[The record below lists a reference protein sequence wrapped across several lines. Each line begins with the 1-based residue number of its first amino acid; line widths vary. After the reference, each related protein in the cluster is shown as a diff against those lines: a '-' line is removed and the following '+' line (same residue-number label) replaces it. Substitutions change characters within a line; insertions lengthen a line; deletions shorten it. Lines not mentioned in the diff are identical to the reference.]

1 MVEQVAWM
9 LRPAVTFAIGGSCGG
24 REALGSRTDRYCD
37 GPHITN
43 QLIRKALA
51 PYRDDLVI
59 VTKVGARRGTDGSWL
74 RASSPEELTQTVHDN
89 LRSMLGVHGP
99 AEGSLETPVSVLAG
113 EHTNA

>member
-1 MVEQVAWM
+1 MDA
-9 LRPAVTFAIGGSCGG
+9 AA
-24 REALGSRTDRYCD
+24 SRDV
-37 GPHITN
+37 
-43 QLIRKALA
+43 LKALA

-99 AEGSLETPVSVLAG
+99 AGGSLEAPLSVSVG
-113 EHTNA
+113 EHQRLTLQWSRLRTQMVMRWS